1 MLFKKVNLRQKML
14 ALVSVV
20 VIVPV
25 VSIVSIN
32 AKDTISDA
40 NETMK
45 KDAKDTIGTFNGVLD
60 IQFSSLKTAVENASK
75 KLNMYTSPESK
86 TLIEQRINSLGEG
99 DNNILNAFVGYDTK
113 EMINTTGAMDKD
125 YDPTT
130 RDWYKQAKENS
141 GKVIIT
147 APYKSASSGKMVVT
161 IAKETPDKRGVAG
174 INVNIDAI
182 STLVSNMHIGNTG
195 FAYLIDEN
203 GNVISFK
210 GYSAGDNVKDKSGL
224 KNMFE
229 NEKGEFDYTA
239 KKENRKAVYD
249 KNKETGWVI
258 GGVINKQDIKDQ
270 AMPSVYKGIIA
281 GVIFL
286 ILALGASYL
295 FILKMVKPI
304 NELKKVAEKVTNGD
318 LREKVSVTTRD
329 EVGDLGN
336 QFNKMID
343 SLRDMVSSMTNTS
356 VNLASSSEELSA
368 STEENVTSI
377 RQISE
382 SIQEISNGSNDQLR
396 STNVVSKVI
405 HDISESIN
413 NMTSHVEGVTDST
426 FETSNRAN
434 DGVEVINEAI
444 KQIDVVKTSAINTEK
459 DLNVLVD
466 KVKEILKFN
475 ALISDI
481 SQQTNLLSLNAA
493 IEASHAGDK
502 GKGFAVVADEIR
514 KLAEQSRDAAKQI
527 GYLINDITVST
538 ENASN
543 SMSESVKSVESGNEK
558 VLEAGK
564 SFEEIVDKITDLSQ
578 KMGHIKSA
586 VENISQGT
594 EEMVQ
599 SFTEISNASEEI
611 TSSIDNVASV
621 TDQQSASMEDI
632 SKASES
638 LTNMA
643 EELKAMIARF
653 ELEENKN

>member
-1 MLFKKVNLRQKML
+1 MVKKFTLKQKFL
-14 ALVSVV
+14 TLITGVLVVSASSIVV
-20 VIVPV
+20 VN
-25 VSIVSIN
+25 SIQTKDQMSSIEKN
-32 AKDTISDA
+32 SAKTTISTLNDVISNTFKEEINKTKFA
-40 NETMK
+40 ASST
-45 KDAKDTIGTFNGVLD
+45 TI
-60 IQFSSLKTAVENASK
+60 FSSDVDKDKIHLMMKSLEEADSSILMAYVGFDNKQMVSF
-75 KLNMYTSPESK
+75 PEGNFG
-86 TLIEQRINSLGEG
+86 T
-99 DNNILNAFVGYDTK
+99 
-113 EMINTTGAMDKD
+113 D

-130 RDWYKQAKENS
+130 RPWYQEAKQHNGEVVVTEPYVDHTTGKVVVTVAAETADKKGVYAIDLNLSTITDLVQKAKVGEKGYAYVFDS
-141 GKVIIT
+141 TGKVIYHKD
-147 APYKSASSGKMVVT
+147 YKAGKDVTGLARMKKMLSSTSENGNYSFEDNGTEKVVT
-161 IAKETPDKRGVAG
+161 FTTNGLTGWKIGATYDMSE
-174 INVNIDAI
+174 I
-182 STLVSNMHIGNTG
+182 STLTKPIITG
-195 FAYLIDEN
+195 SLVVA
-203 GNVISFK
+203 
-210 GYSAGDNVKDKSGL
+210 
-224 KNMFE
+224 
-229 NEKGEFDYTA
+229 
-239 KKENRKAVYD
+239 
-249 KNKETGWVI
+249 
-258 GGVINKQDIKDQ
+258 
-270 AMPSVYKGIIA
+270 IIA
-281 GVIFL
+281 LVVAIAVTY
-286 ILALGASYL
+286 IVVAAM
-295 FILKMVKPI
+295 IKPI
-304 NELKKVAEKVTNGD
+304 NRLKQVSEKVADGD
-318 LREKVSVTTRD
+318 LRETVDIKSKD
-329 EVGDLGN
+329 EIGDLAKS
-336 QFNKMID
+336 FNKMIE
-343 SLRDMVSSMTNTS
+343 SLRNIVSSMGSTS

-368 STEENVTSI
+368 STEENVSSI

-382 SIQEISNGSNDQLR
+382 SIQEISNGSNDQLK

-426 FETSNRAN
+426 FETSSRAN
-434 DGVEVINEAI
+434 EGVGVINEAI

-543 SMSESVKSVESGNEK
+543 SMSESVKSVENGNEK

-578 KMGHIKSA
+578 KMEHIKSA

-599 SFTEISNASEEI
+599 SFTEISNVSEEI

-621 TDQQSASMEDI
+621 TEEQNASMEDI

-638 LTNMA
+638 LTKMA
-643 EELKAMIARF
+643 EELKNLVAKF
-653 ELEENKN
+653 ELEDK

>member
-1 MLFKKVNLRQKML
+1 MLT
-14 ALVSVV
+14 LVSAVV
-20 VIVPV
+20 LIPV
-25 VSIVSIN
+25 VSVVSIN
-32 AKDTISDA
+32 AKDTLNDA
-40 NETMK
+40 NSTMK
-45 KDAKDTIGTFNGVLD
+45 KDAKETKETIETFNGVID
-60 IQFSSLKTAVENASK
+60 IQFSSLKTAVENASN
-75 KLNMYTSPESK
+75 KLGMYSSPESK
-86 TLIEQRINSLGEG
+86 SSIEQRINSLKEG
-99 DNNILNAFVGYDTK
+99 DNNILNAFVGFDTK
-113 EMINTTGAMDKD
+113 EMLNTTGPMDKN
-125 YDPTT
+125 YDPTS
-130 RDWYKQAKENS
+130 RDWYKQAKESS

-147 APYKSASSGKMVVT
+147 SPYKSASSGKMVVT
-161 IAKETPDKRGVAG
+161 IAKETPDKRGVVG
-174 INVNIDAI
+174 INVNIEAI
-182 STLVSNMHIGNTG
+182 SSLVSNMHIGDTG
-195 FAYLIDEN
+195 FAYLIDQD

-210 GYSAGDNVKDKSGL
+210 GYSAGDSIKSETGLSKMFQSKSG
-224 KNMFE
+224 
-229 NEKGEFDYTA
+229 EFNYNS
-239 KKENRKAVYD
+239 KKEDRQIVYD
-249 KNKETGWVI
+249 KNKETDWIV
-258 GGVINKQDIKDQ
+258 GGVIKKQDIKDQ
-270 AMPSVYKGIIA
+270 AMPSVYKGIVT

-286 ILALGASYL
+286 ILALAASYL

-304 NELKKVAEKVTNGD
+304 NQLKKVAEKVTNGD
-318 LREKVSVTTRD
+318 LREKVNVTTKD
-329 EVGDLGN
+329 EVGELGI

-356 VNLASSSEELSA
+356 VSLAASSEELSA

-382 SIQEISNGSNDQLR
+382 SIQEISNGSNDQLK

-413 NMTSHVEGVTDST
+413 NMTSHVESVTDST
-426 FETSNRAN
+426 FDTSSRAN
-434 DGVEVINEAI
+434 DGVDVINEAI
-444 KQIDVVKTSAINTEK
+444 KQIDVVKTSAMNTEK

-564 SFEEIVDKITDLSQ
+564 SFEEIVDKINDLSQ
-578 KMGHIKSA
+578 KMEHIKSA
-586 VENISQGT
+586 VETISEGT

-599 SFTEISNASEEI
+599 SFTEISNVSEEI

-621 TDQQSASMEDI
+621 TEEQNASMEDI

-638 LTNMA
+638 LTKMA
-643 EELKAMIARF
+643 EELKDLVAKF
-653 ELEENKN
+653 ELEDK